1 MTKKFTA
8 TERERLVGAQ
18 PEVLHPLPLD
28 PQKVRIGEREKEIEL
43 RYREKMFVTKVET
56 E

>member
-28 PQKVRIGEREKEIEL
+28 PQKVRIGEREKVSKGVRACSKSL
-43 RYREKMFVTKVET
+43 RERNM
-56 E
+56 